1 MIKLK
6 GCILKKMR
14 SILHIPVLFVI
25 ILCSCSDRQNGKSG
39 KDTASETELTRI
51 LKSGKLKAVVDYNST
66 NYFVYQGIPMGFKY
80 EILQYLANDMQVR
93 LEISVNNDQD
103 ETFKELINGK
113 YDLIAKNLTITGDRN
128 PHVAFTEPL
137 EQARQV
143 LVQRKPENWKLMTA
157 KAVEIFL
164 VRNQLDLA
172 GKQVYVQKNSVYY
185 KRLINL
191 EEETGEDIE
200 IVQDSIYGIEQLI
213 AMVAK
218 GEIDY
223 TVCDENTAKVNQIYY
238 PNLDVET
245 PVSFRQKIAWAVRP
259 DSPQWLSYLN
269 HWIINFRLSRTYRIL
284 YQKYF
289 ESPRSGTRFN
299 SDYNSYTGGKLS
311 RYDDVIRKV
320 CREEGMDWRFVA
332 AIISQESNFDAAA
345 ESWTGAYGLMQ
356 VLPESAD
363 MFRIQDY
370 KSPEGNIRVGIN
382 LLKWLDDHFTEEV
395 PDSLE
400 RIRFSLAAYNVGL
413 GHVQDAQRLA
423 EKYDRIP
430 VVWKDNVDY
439 FLRNKS
445 IAKYYRDP
453 VVRFGYCRGEESYYF
468 VNNILDTYHH
478 YCNIIDK

>member
-1 MIKLK
+1 MRKK
-6 GCILKKMR
+6 TNYIL
-14 SILHIPVLFVI
+14 LIPVLFVF
-25 ILCSCSDRQNGKSG
+25 ILCSCSGSKRVKSE
-39 KDTASETELTRI
+39 KDIKTETELTRI

-66 NYFVYQGIPMGFKY
+66 NYFIYKGVPMGFKY
-80 EILQYLANDMQVR
+80 EILQHLANDMQVK
-93 LEISVNNDQD
+93 LEISVNNDQKA
-103 ETFKELINGK
+103 TFRELINKK
-113 YDLIAKNLTITGDRN
+113 YDLIAQNLTITSDRN
-128 PHVAFTEPL
+128 PNVAFTEPL
-137 EQARQV
+137 EQTRQV
-143 LVQRKPENWKLMTA
+143 LVQRKPENWRLMTA
-157 KAVEIFL
+157 KAVEVSLI
-164 VRNQLDLA
+164 RNQLDLA

-191 EEETGEDIE
+191 EEETGEDID
-200 IVQDSIYGIEQLI
+200 IVQDSIYGMEQLI

-238 PNLDVET
+238 PYLDVET
-245 PVSFRQKIAWAVRP
+245 PISFPQNIAWAVRQ
-259 DSPQWLSYLN
+259 DSPEWLNYLN
-269 HWIINFRLSRTYRIL
+269 HWIINFRFSRTYRIL

-289 ESPRSGTRFN
+289 ESRRSGARFK

-311 RYDDVIRKV
+311 PYDDVIREI
-320 CREEGMDWRFVA
+320 CREEDMDWRFIA
-332 AIISQESNFDAAA
+332 AIISQESNFDADA

-363 MFRIQDY
+363 MFKIQDY
-370 KSPEGNIRVGIN
+370 KSPKGNIRVGIN
-382 LLKWLDDHFTEEV
+382 LLKWLDGHFREEV
-395 PDSLE
+395 PDSAE
-400 RIRFSLAAYNVGL
+400 RIKFSLAAYNVGL

-430 VVWKDNVDY
+430 IVWNDNVDY

-445 IAKYYRDP
+445 VAKYYRDP